1 MKLRMLIACCISLL
15 LAASLAAQDTREN
28 ADFKLAINL
37 YNDQLYD
44 LALEQLQ
51 QFIQRYPNAQ
61 QAVEA
66 RFYLGLAQSKLGK
79 HDDAR
84 FTFQTFALSYPD
96 NPRAP
101 EAWWNVAESYVAQN
115 NVREAAVAFERL
127 KVFHPKSRMASSALL
142 KASVLYERAG
152 DGSAAERMLRMVLQ
166 EYAGS
171 EEAVSARMRLAEIAY
186 AKQQYDVAR
195 TEAQRIVATVKDG
208 DQKARAQLL
217 LARALIGLERYPEA
231 EALLTE
237 LRKNSRLSV
246 SIEAQFLQASIKKQ
260 LGNLQ
265 EAIGIWK
272 LVAADSVRAS
282 REMRQSAL
290 LELGDAYLALRDAA
304 TALPQFERA
313 AALHAGRSGEAW
325 YKAARVAEQLQQ
337 SRKAAE
343 YYAQAYRDSAGSI
356 DPRALLAGAFRGAL
370 LSERYAD
377 AVRLAQLYRSRFP
390 ADRHTPRLLL
400 QAAQVAQKQLNDVHT
415 ASEWYRAIVSEYP
428 SSPEADDALV
438 SLGTLLAHMGSLN
451 EALELFESC
460 ERRFPA
466 SELLPRVRDEVKRI
480 RLFDQKSR
488 DAGLEKLA
496 LLIGDVIAQKPKAE
510 MAFRLGEVYFHDLKD
525 YEQAAHQYSL
535 ALEGDLD
542 AAKRP
547 AAWYSQAKA
556 YEYLAWRAEWEKGD
570 VERYR
575 TKAIAAYEMLLKSY
589 PINEFR
595 DEAAVSRL
603 RLMLQRA
610 ASLAEVRSIHTA
622 FQNDVPSLKDNGA
635 VFLALGNAYR
645 RVQGSA
651 EALEVYR
658 AAMRSR
664 NAAENAE
671 AMFQLAMALE
681 ETGKADSALVLLQT
695 YLATHPQHDHAAH
708 AAWLV
713 GRRAGERGNIQQA
726 LRAYEQLEQ
735 RYPYTA
741 YAAKVP
747 VARAEAYLAAN
758 DFPQAIDAYR
768 RYLAMLQEDVVA
780 MGEVPL
786 DVLFNLAQCYQR
798 VGNRSE
804 AKKYYT
810 QYLYRDPSSERTGQV
825 YFALAAIAREENRLD
840 LAAQYLQEAA
850 KFGGAR
856 GDQRWRAAL
865 EAADLLFQGEQFS
878 EAAARY
884 RELTQGQVPDSIRQY
899 ALARVAVSYFRM
911 NNAEEAE
918 RHAAAFVKAYPRARN
933 VLAEFEFERGR
944 YQLRRDQLDQA
955 RITLENVIKKYDDT
969 PFAADA
975 QYWLGRVFEA
985 AGRPEDAR
993 KQYEVLIQQFPNRPI
1008 TLRARLSLGNL
1019 FYTAEQW
1026 DPAARQYKAVLE
1038 AEHLAPDLV
1047 PYAMNNLILAYKEL
1061 SLFDA
1066 ALELTRQYIDRFPN
1080 DPDLLA
1086 KRIDIGVLY
1095 QKLGY
1100 YDQSVVQLQSLLD
1113 GADPDT
1119 EAELRYY
1126 IGEAYYAKGDYQQA
1140 ILEFLKVPYLVTR
1153 KTKTDWT
1160 ATSFYMAGQ
1169 SYEKMSKF
1177 DQAISMYKQILE
1189 RPGIDAQFKSAAQKE
1204 IDRVNALVKSQR

>member
-325 YKAARVAEQLQQ
+325 YNAARVAEQLQQ

-466 SELLPRVRDEVKRI
+466 SELI
-480 RLFDQKSR
+480 
-488 DAGLEKLA
+488 
-496 LLIGDVIAQKPKAE
+496 
-510 MAFRLGEVYFHDLKD
+510 
-525 YEQAAHQYSL
+525 
-535 ALEGDLD
+535 
-542 AAKRP
+542 
-547 AAWYSQAKA
+547 
-556 YEYLAWRAEWEKGD
+556 
-570 VERYR
+570 
-575 TKAIAAYEMLLKSY
+575 
-589 PINEFR
+589 
-595 DEAAVSRL
+595 
-603 RLMLQRA
+603 
-610 ASLAEVRSIHTA
+610 
-622 FQNDVPSLKDNGA
+622 
-635 VFLALGNAYR
+635 
-645 RVQGSA
+645 
-651 EALEVYR
+651 
-658 AAMRSR
+658 
-664 NAAENAE
+664 
-671 AMFQLAMALE
+671 
-681 ETGKADSALVLLQT
+681 
-695 YLATHPQHDHAAH
+695 
-708 AAWLV
+708 
-713 GRRAGERGNIQQA
+713 
-726 LRAYEQLEQ
+726 
-735 RYPYTA
+735 
-741 YAAKVP
+741 
-747 VARAEAYLAAN
+747 
-758 DFPQAIDAYR
+758 
-768 RYLAMLQEDVVA
+768 
-780 MGEVPL
+780 
-786 DVLFNLAQCYQR
+786 
-798 VGNRSE
+798 
-804 AKKYYT
+804 
-810 QYLYRDPSSERTGQV
+810 
-825 YFALAAIAREENRLD
+825 
-840 LAAQYLQEAA
+840 
-850 KFGGAR
+850 
-856 GDQRWRAAL
+856 
-865 EAADLLFQGEQFS
+865 
-878 EAAARY
+878 
-884 RELTQGQVPDSIRQY
+884 
-899 ALARVAVSYFRM
+899 
-911 NNAEEAE
+911 
-918 RHAAAFVKAYPRARN
+918 
-933 VLAEFEFERGR
+933 
-944 YQLRRDQLDQA
+944 
-955 RITLENVIKKYDDT
+955 
-969 PFAADA
+969 
-975 QYWLGRVFEA
+975 
-985 AGRPEDAR
+985 
-993 KQYEVLIQQFPNRPI
+993 
-1008 TLRARLSLGNL
+1008 
-1019 FYTAEQW
+1019 
-1026 DPAARQYKAVLE
+1026 
-1038 AEHLAPDLV
+1038 
-1047 PYAMNNLILAYKEL
+1047 
-1061 SLFDA
+1061 
-1066 ALELTRQYIDRFPN
+1066 
-1080 DPDLLA
+1080 
-1086 KRIDIGVLY
+1086 
-1095 QKLGY
+1095 
-1100 YDQSVVQLQSLLD
+1100 
-1113 GADPDT
+1113 
-1119 EAELRYY
+1119 
-1126 IGEAYYAKGDYQQA
+1126 
-1140 ILEFLKVPYLVTR
+1140 
-1153 KTKTDWT
+1153 
-1160 ATSFYMAGQ
+1160 
-1169 SYEKMSKF
+1169 
-1177 DQAISMYKQILE
+1177 
-1189 RPGIDAQFKSAAQKE
+1189 
-1204 IDRVNALVKSQR
+1204 LVKSQR